1 MDGRGD
7 VEERGLVGGT
17 SERAKEIEE
26 VLFTCGTRGEDGGRY
41 SEICGEIVELLCSA
55 TYFRRGPFFSAEVD
69 EVCSDG
75 VPWLLSLLVC
85 LGRSFDLHWQRLRC
99 RDRAVVCRKTP
110 PCHTLISI
118 SEGIK
123 TSRRPGRYLSAHG
136 TSAGGMYLC
145 C

>member
-1 MDGRGD
+1 MDGSGD

-41 SEICGEIVELLCSA
+41 CEICGEIVELLCSA
-55 TYFRRGPFFSAEVD
+55 AYFRRGPFFPAEVD

-136 TSAGGMYLC
+136 TSAGGMHLC